1 MNEFDEAYALRRAML
16 GDPYVDG
23 QKASDDPVLAQFQ
36 DHITRQAW
44 GVWARAGA
52 LSPRDRSLLV
62 VAMTAVLGRMEE
74 FRLHTS
80 NQAKTGVT
88 DDELNELLFMIAA
101 YAGAPSGVQAKKA
114 LLEVRAQRDA
124 EATQ

>member
-1 MNEFDEAYALRRAML
+1 
-16 GDPYVDG
+16 
-23 QKASDDPVLAQFQ
+23 
-36 DHITRQAW
+36 
-44 GVWARAGA
+44 
-52 LSPRDRSLLV
+52 
-62 VAMTAVLGRMEE
+62 MEE